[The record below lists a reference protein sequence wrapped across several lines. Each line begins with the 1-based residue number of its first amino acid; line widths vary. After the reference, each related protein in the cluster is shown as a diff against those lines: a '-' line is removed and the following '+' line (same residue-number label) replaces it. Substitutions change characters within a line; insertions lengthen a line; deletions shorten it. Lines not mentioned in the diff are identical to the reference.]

1 MVLLPHWPYSFARDP
16 DGAVRATRWTTD
28 GALEAVIS
36 PGFFDAGDVVDVAVG
51 PEHRHWVVETSLFEV
66 RWPVGFSVASSHDPE
81 DHTPFYLRGPGE
93 ATIYPQGPVP
103 RESVADPY
111 ALVGPEQI
119 VVDRRPRDGGTVVEL
134 AYEHGGVPWWQGH
147 WVLPFG
153 TERCL
158 VLTAQSERSQEAQT
172 RAAAE
177 ATAASL
183 RTTPPALPA

>member
-1 MVLLPHWPYSFARDP
+1 MVLLPHWPY
-16 DGAVRATRWTTD
+16 GAVRATRWTTD

-36 PGFFDAGDVVDVAVG
+36 PGFFDAGGVVDVAVG

-66 RWPVGFSVASSHDPE
+66 RWPVGFAVASSHDPE

-103 RESVADPY
+103 RENVADPY

-158 VLTAQSERSQEAQT
+158 VLTAQSERSHEAQT

-183 RTTPPALPA
+183 RAAPAPA